1 MPLATLLTKKRDSI
15 PTLPPFA
22 KIDGK
27 KGVLA
32 RIGESPR
39 AFGQRC
45 SDAEITQARLQRRSP
60 RLGRRTCPW
69 VADPQ

>member
-27 KGVLA
+27 KGVRA
-32 RIGESPR
+32 RIGESPSL
-39 AFGQRC
+39 FGQRY
-45 SDAEITQARLQRRSP
+45 SDAKIAQTRFQRRSP
-60 RLGRRTCPW
+60 RLGRRTCRW
-69 VADPQ
+69 IADPQ